1 MAHDLPLEGVEVLDL
16 TRLLPGGYATMVLHD
31 LGASVTKIENPDGGD
46 ELRGMP
52 PFCDGVSVLFS
63 AINRGKKSVALNLKH
78 DKGREVFLKL
88 AREADIIVEGFR
100 PGVTAR
106 LGVDYD
112 SVRGVKPDIVYCSIT
127 GYGQDGPYRDKA
139 GHDLNYLGYAGVASL
154 TGTADG
160 TLSVPGVQIA
170 DIGCGAL
177 MALVGILAALHRRDR
192 TGDGAY
198 LDVSMFDGALAWVPF
213 QLAEYFS
220 TGKVPGS
227 GNWTLSGRY
236 PCYNLYKSSDGGYL
250 AVGALERK
258 FWANLCRELG
268 RPDLVDGQF
277 AIGDEGEKVKKEL
290 AAIFAT
296 KTRDEWVE
304 RLGEKDVCVGP
315 VNALDEAVRDPQ
327 VKHRGLIDRPDGAPV
342 PYVRFPVKFEGVAPS
357 GYRPAPALGE
367 DTRQVLSS
375 LGYSDAELHELAGSG
390 AIRQAVPR

>member
-1 MAHDLPLEGVEVLDL
+1 MGQTLPLDGVEILDL

-63 AINRGKKSVALNLKH
+63 AINRGKKSVAVNLKL
-78 DKGREVFLKL
+78 DEGRQVFLKL
-88 AREADIIVEGFR
+88 ARQADVIVEGFR

-106 LGVDYD
+106 LGVDYE
-112 SVRGVKPDIVYCSIT
+112 SVRGVKADIVYCSIT

-177 MALVGILAALHRRDR
+177 MAVIGILAAVHRRDT

-220 TGKVPGS
+220 TGDVPGP
-227 GNWTLSGRY
+227 GIWTLSGKY
-236 PCYNLYKSSDGGYL
+236 PCYNLYRTRDGGYL
-250 AVGALERK
+250 AVGALEMK

-268 RPDLVDGQF
+268 RPDLLEGQF
-277 AIGDEGEKVKKEL
+277 ATGDDGDAVKNEL

-296 KTRDEWVE
+296 KTRDEWVA

-315 VNALDEAVRDPQ
+315 VNALDEAVRDPH
-327 VKHRGLIDRPDGAPV
+327 VRHRGIIDRPDGAPV
-342 PYVRFPVKFEGVAPS
+342 PYVRFPVKLEGVVPTS
-357 GYRPAPALGE
+357 FRPAPVLGE
-367 DTRQVLSS
+367 DTDETLSS
-375 LGYSDAELHELAGSG
+375 LGYSEAELHELAASG
-390 AIRQAVPR
+390 AIRRATPQ

>member
-1 MAHDLPLEGVEVLDL
+1 MGHGLPLEGVEILDL

-52 PFCDGVSVLFS
+52 PFRDGVSTLFS

-78 DKGREVFLKL
+78 DRGRDIFLKL
-88 AREADIIVEGFR
+88 ARQADIIVEGFR

-106 LGVDYD
+106 LGVDYE

-177 MALVGILAALHRRDR
+177 MAVIGILAAVHRRDG
-192 TGDGAY
+192 TGAGAY

-220 TGKVPGS
+220 TGEVPGA
-227 GNWTLSGRY
+227 GNWMLSGKY
-236 PCYNLYKSSDGGYL
+236 PCYNLYKTGDGGYL

-277 AIGDEGEKVKKEL
+277 ATGTDGDAVKNAL
-290 AAIFAT
+290 ATIFAT
-296 KTRDEWVE
+296 KTRDEWAE

-327 VKHRGLIDRPDGAPV
+327 VRHRGSIDSPDGAPV
-342 PYVRFPVKFEGVAPS
+342 PYVRFPVKLEGVVSS
-357 GYRPAPALGE
+357 GCHPAPALGE
-367 DTRQVLSS
+367 DTDETLSS
-375 LGYSDAELHELAGSG
+375 LGYNEAELHELAASG
-390 AIRQAVPR
+390 AIRRAASP